1 MFRDKQQ
8 YNLFKMLTLATV
20 CCAVLVLARL
30 WLNRYALP
38 DIATFREFVWTRGA
52 TYVFLLWNLALAW
65 VPYLAALRA
74 EQLQRRSAA
83 RWRTAAWLLVW
94 LAFLPNAPYI
104 ITDFVHFHHRPPVPL
119 WFDLTLLFGTACTG
133 LLLGLLS
140 IHEAHR
146 VFRRW
151 FSNGWSNVLVLAS
164 IGLSGFGV
172 WLGRFQRWNSWDILT
187 RPMALLSDIFDTF
200 TTRHELVKAVGIS
213 GLLSGVLLV
222 GYVILVTMMSG
233 QGHNQA
239 SEKQSN

>member
-1 MFRDKQQ
+1 MFRDRQQ

-146 VFRRW
+146 VFGRW
-151 FSNGWSNVLVLAS
+151 FSNGWSNLLVLAS

-200 TTRHELVKAVGIS
+200 TTRHELMKAVGIS

-233 QGHNQA
+233 QGQNRV
-239 SEKQSN
+239 SGE

>member
-8 YNLFKMLTLATV
+8 RNLFKMLTLATV
-20 CCAVLVLARL
+20 CCAALVVARL
-30 WLNRYALP
+30 WLNRYILP
-38 DIATFREFVWTRGA
+38 EIGTFREFVWTRGA
-52 TYVFLLWNLALAW
+52 TYMFLLWNLALAW

-74 EQLQRRSAA
+74 EQLQHWGAA
-83 RWRTAAWLLVW
+83 RWRVGAWLLVW

-119 WFDLTLLFGTACTG
+119 WFDLTLLFATACTG

-151 FSNGWSNVLVLAS
+151 FSGTWSNVLVLTC
-164 IGLSGFGV
+164 IGLSGFGI

-187 RPMALLSDIFDTF
+187 RPSALLSDILDTF

-213 GLLSGVLLV
+213 GLLSGVMLV
-222 GYVILVTMMSG
+222 GYVVLWTMMNG
-233 QGHNQA
+233 QTHNQTID
-239 SEKQSN
+239 Q